1 MKKGV
6 YVDNL
11 TEHDVVTVDDVLKLL
26 LQVGFL
32 WSNILHLNLSLC
44 FIYQCLKFDHVW
56 HDVIVLKNITGH
68 CK

>member
-26 LQVGFL
+26 LQVGFCGQ
-32 WSNILHLNLSLC
+32 IFC
-44 FIYQCLKFDHVW
+44 I
-56 HDVIVLKNITGH
+56 
-68 CK
+68 